1 MQINKSTYLVVS
13 FILVFGFNTT
23 HIFSQTIN
31 FDEQAF
37 EIMDRGMLWQTVY
50 NSGMISQAWN
60 NSIKKTDL
68 PFFQWPARSKF
79 TYNSIEYSG
88 MQNSFGGAVYMSANL
103 PGLWGVEKG
112 TNRMA
117 SFAGGIGKGSNVEAP
132 WGRWTYPVLG
142 QSISRI
148 ENFPVLED
156 GSLNPTYNP
165 DEAELTIITKWVMS
179 DLDKELA
186 LGVTVTRVSRQWS
199 FPDYD
204 DMIIHEYTFE
214 NTGDLDGDGTS
225 DVQRKLV
232 DVLVQFNYGM
242 TPSMYGSQRY
252 YSYDWEM
259 RKDQTAY
266 WDPSYWL
273 QYNQVTSFAGDTL
286 LAGRPEPDPGNFLHF
301 SETGLLGGGLMSPA
315 AAGYSILY
323 YDTDKLE
330 IIDYIDPDRNE
341 SFQVVDLNLIENVD
355 STGNSVNLNPDGT
368 AKQPWIVYQGK
379 DPCYLDKVW
388 DKIHRLDKRNSGG
401 GDMYPLPENNDEG
414 MWVPGSEWIGRFCPI
429 DEGGGDKDNDHP
441 TRTMGFGPY
450 ALEHGESIR
459 FAVAE
464 VVGYGARGDHNVVGG
479 RVPGKS
485 IQPIKGL
492 SWNKHIRVERN
503 GVVAETMDYLGDY
516 GYPDYVNSDVRT
528 VQDVAH
534 KAFEAYTGNEIP
546 LPELWAPG
554 NPQCWPENNPE
565 TGVYNMPIPV
575 PAPKLDIVSTATG
588 EVRLNWGRQVE
599 DFENTYQS
607 RVSGSL
613 LKFNVYRADVAL
625 GPWELI
631 GSLERGSLNDAGIY
645 EFLDTDRT
653 FKIEETK
660 YYTVTAVDD
669 NGNESGKTNFTQV
682 KKTIGAVE
690 QLGKVYVVPNPFVLR
705 SGFTG
710 ENADRMLGFY
720 GLPKECKIYIF
731 SIAGQRVM
739 EIEHNEPTYSNNWR
753 QVTINNQDLA
763 SGMYYFVVR
772 TPEGDKTTGKFIVIK

>member
-1 MQINKSTYLVVS
+1 MNIIKYRCWLVS
-13 FILVFGFNTT
+13 FVLFFG
-23 HIFSQTIN
+23 IFATNVYSQAVN

-60 NSIKKTDL
+60 NTISKTDL

-79 TYNSIEYSG
+79 TYNAIEYSG

-117 SFAGGIGKGSNVEAP
+117 SFAGGIGKGTNVEPP

-142 QSISRI
+142 ESIERI

-156 GSLNPTYNP
+156 GSINSAYDP
-165 DEAELTIITKWVMS
+165 DEAELIIITKWVMS
-179 DLDKELA
+179 DLDKETG

-214 NTGDLDGDGTS
+214 NTGDLDGDGIS

-252 YSYDWEM
+252 HSYDWQI
-259 RKDQTAY
+259 RQDQTAY

-273 QYNQVTSFAGDTL
+273 QYNQVISVAGDTL
-286 LAGRPEPDPGNFLHF
+286 LAGRPEPNPGDFLHYA
-301 SETGLLGGGLMSPA
+301 ETGLYGGGLMSPA
-315 AAGYSILY
+315 AAGWLVLY

-330 IIDYIDPDRNE
+330 IIDYNDPDRNE
-341 SFQVVDLNLIENVD
+341 SFQVVDLDLIEAVD
-355 STGNSVNLNPDGT
+355 SSGNSVNLNPDGT
-368 AKQPWIVYQGK
+368 AKQPWMVYQGK
-379 DPCYLDKVW
+379 DPCFLDKIW

-401 GDMYPLPENNDEG
+401 GDLYPPPEYNDDQ
-414 MWVPGSEWIGRFCPI
+414 MWVPGPEWIGRFSPI
-429 DEGGGDKDNDHP
+429 DEGGGDKKNDHP

-450 ALEHGESIR
+450 ALDHGESIK

-464 VVGYGARGDHNVVGG
+464 VVGYGAKGDHNVVGG

-485 IQPIKGL
+485 LQPIKAV
-492 SWNKHIRVERN
+492 SWHKHIKVDRN
-503 GVVAETMDYLGDY
+503 GVIAETFDYLDDFGF
-516 GYPDYVNSDVRT
+516 PDYVNSDVKT

-546 LPELWAPG
+546 LPESWAPG
-554 NPQCWPENNPE
+554 DPQCWPENNPE
-565 TGVYNMPIPV
+565 SGVYNLPIPV
-575 PAPKLDIVSTATG
+575 PAPRLDIVSTSTG

-599 DFENTYQS
+599 DFESTYPS
-607 RVSGSL
+607 RITGNL
-613 LKFNVYRADVAL
+613 AKFNIYRADFKL
-625 GPWELI
+625 GPWKLI
-631 GSLERGSLNDAGIY
+631 GSIDRSMTNENDLY

-660 YYTVTAVDD
+660 YYSVTSVDIH
-669 NGNESGKTNFTQV
+669 GNESAKSNLTEL

-710 ENADRMLGFY
+710 DNAERMIGFY
-720 GLPKECKIYIF
+720 GLPRKCKIYVF
-731 SIAGQRVM
+731 STGGQRVM
-739 EIEHNEPTYSNNWR
+739 EIDHDEPVYSNNWK
-753 QVTINNQDLA
+753 QVTINHQDLA
-763 SGMYYFVVR
+763 SGLYYFVVK
-772 TPEGDKTTGKFIVIK
+772 TPEGDKSSGKFIVIK